1 MGDALGEVMKQVIFS
16 QFVQFPP
23 LPLVPDLSDPAKFN
37 GSSSPTFDL
46 TNTTNLYISSPKGN
60 YLPCLQ
66 RIKLKSRQNY
76 NKAFMYCAIYSL
88 GDNLCNFAFSSFL
101 C

>member
-60 YLPCLQ
+60 Y
-66 RIKLKSRQNY
+66 RISHKRRPFFKIEKYVIIR
-76 NKAFMYCAIYSL
+76 
-88 GDNLCNFAFSSFL
+88 
-101 C
+101 